1 MGCVIINVKLTE
13 QFYKNTHEERCEMT
27 IYLWILSG
35 LVLLIFLVWFFFGRT
50 DLARTAN
57 LLVDLVIIVTVCA
70 VFGVVSYFQFQNKD
84 TEEITAV
91 ESSITETTATEPAEQ
106 ETAVADTPKPV
117 KDIED
122 ITVSGNAAQLVT
134 PTSEATAAQ

>member
-1 MGCVIINVKLTE
+1 
-13 QFYKNTHEERCEMT
+13 MT

>member
-1 MGCVIINVKLTE
+1 MGCVIINVKLKE

>member
-1 MGCVIINVKLTE
+1 
-13 QFYKNTHEERCEMT
+13 MT
-27 IYLWILSG
+27 VYLWILSG

-70 VFGVVSYFQFQNKD
+70 VFGIISYLQFQNKD
-84 TEEITAV
+84 TEEATAV
-91 ESSITETTATEPAEQ
+91 DPVIAETIVVEPIATEPAEQ
-106 ETAVADTPKPV
+106 ETTVANTPEPV
-117 KDIED
+117 ED

-134 PTSEATAAQ
+134 PTPEATAAQ

>member
-1 MGCVIINVKLTE
+1 
-13 QFYKNTHEERCEMT
+13 MT

-57 LLVDLVIIVTVCA
+57 LLVDLVIIVTVCT
-70 VFGVVSYFQFQNKD
+70 VFGVISYFQFQNRD
-84 TEEITAV
+84 TKVEITAEEQVIAETIVV
-91 ESSITETTATEPAEQ
+91 EPIASEPTEQ
-106 ETAVADTPKPV
+106 ENAVADTPKPV
-117 KDIED
+117 KDIKD

-134 PTSEATAAQ
+134 PTPETTVTQ

>member
-1 MGCVIINVKLTE
+1 
-13 QFYKNTHEERCEMT
+13 MT
-27 IYLWILSG
+27 VYLWILSG

-70 VFGVVSYFQFQNKD
+70 VFGIISYLQFQNKD
-84 TEEITAV
+84 TEEATAV
-91 ESSITETTATEPAEQ
+91 DPVIAETIVAEPAEQ
-106 ETAVADTPKPV
+106 ETTVANTPEPV

-134 PTSEATAAQ
+134 PTPEATAAQ

>member
-1 MGCVIINVKLTE
+1 
-13 QFYKNTHEERCEMT
+13 MT
-27 IYLWILSG
+27 VYLWILSG

-70 VFGVVSYFQFQNKD
+70 VFGIISYLQFQNKD
-84 TEEITAV
+84 TEEATAV
-91 ESSITETTATEPAEQ
+91 DPVIAETIVGEPIATETAEQ
-106 ETAVADTPKPV
+106 ETTVANTPEPV

-134 PTSEATAAQ
+134 PTPEATAAQ

>member
-1 MGCVIINVKLTE
+1 
-13 QFYKNTHEERCEMT
+13 MT
-27 IYLWILSG
+27 VYLWILSG

-70 VFGVVSYFQFQNKD
+70 VFGIISYLQFQNKD
-84 TEEITAV
+84 TEEATAV
-91 ESSITETTATEPAEQ
+91 DPVIAETIVAEPI
-106 ETAVADTPKPV
+106 VANTPEPV

-134 PTSEATAAQ
+134 PTPEATAAQ

>member
-1 MGCVIINVKLTE
+1 MTE
-13 QFYKNTHEERCEMT
+13 SLG
-27 IYLWILSG
+27 LWILSG

-70 VFGVVSYFQFQNKD
+70 VGTISYFLFQNKE
-84 TEEITAV
+84 TEEITTVDPVIAETIV
-91 ESSITETTATEPAEQ
+91 AEPITTEPAAQ
-106 ETAVADTPKPV
+106 ETTVADTPEPV

-134 PTSEATAAQ
+134 PTPEAAVVQ

>member
-1 MGCVIINVKLTE
+1 
-13 QFYKNTHEERCEMT
+13 MT
-27 IYLWILSG
+27 VYLWILSG

-70 VFGVVSYFQFQNKD
+70 VFGVISYFQFQNRD
-84 TEEITAV
+84 TKVEITAGDQV
-91 ESSITETTATEPAEQ
+91 IAETIVAGPIAAEPTEQ
-106 ETAVADTPKPV
+106 ETAVADTPEPV

-122 ITVSGNAAQLVT
+122 ITVSGNAAQLIT
-134 PTSEATAAQ
+134 PTPEATVAQ